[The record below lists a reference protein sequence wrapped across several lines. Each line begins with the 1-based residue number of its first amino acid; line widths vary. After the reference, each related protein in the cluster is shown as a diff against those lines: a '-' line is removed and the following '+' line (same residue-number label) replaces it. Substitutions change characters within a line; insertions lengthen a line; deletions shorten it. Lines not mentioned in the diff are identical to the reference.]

1 LKPRRLE
8 RSGTGTIS
16 LNPPQAGRGVE
27 TLKNDIILRAFNPPQ
42 TVRGIET
49 LIL

>member
-1 LKPRRLE
+1 V
-8 RSGTGTIS
+8 TIS

-27 TLKNDIILRAFNPPQ
+27 TLKNDILRAFNPPQ